1 MASLGRPST
10 FQQVSSLGSVTARQ
24 LASAKFCGVEH
35 RAPPIF
41 GKAAI
46 TLSIGPHS
54 SSFFLFLLAYSQPSQ
69 VGCLPYFHTW
79 CVLSANLQ
87 CRSEMCCTRLAE
99 IQEAKVAKNR
109 HLGTT
114 LPGYTYATKARM
126 NNRKKY
132 LLSSNTSSTCLQN
145 MANLGPLTAEIG

>member
-1 MASLGRPST
+1 MKMTNSLPL
-10 FQQVSSLGSVTARQ
+10 FMVALWN
-24 LASAKFCGVEH
+24 
-35 RAPPIF
+35 RADHYIF
-41 GKAAI
+41 A
-46 TLSIGPHS
+46 LW
-54 SSFFLFLLAYSQPSQ
+54 FLLLLLLSFVFPRLISAVADRMSAI
-69 VGCLPYFHTW
+69 LPHMVW
-79 CVLSANLQ
+79 PQ
-87 CRSEMCCTRLAE
+87 CEFRMQAETCCTRLAE